1 MLLEVVGPLGIP
13 DIALGGTAV
22 PCPPPGLFIDLL
34 MNFSSNDI
42 KLSVDKSLA
51 WGDLETIE
59 PVVAKDVIEFF
70 LEYKSDITSV
80 KEVVMTE

>member
-1 MLLEVVGPLGIP
+1 MDALSTGDGSDRALFECMLLEVVGPLGIP

-51 WGDLETIE
+51 
-59 PVVAKDVIEFF
+59 
-70 LEYKSDITSV
+70 
-80 KEVVMTE
+80 